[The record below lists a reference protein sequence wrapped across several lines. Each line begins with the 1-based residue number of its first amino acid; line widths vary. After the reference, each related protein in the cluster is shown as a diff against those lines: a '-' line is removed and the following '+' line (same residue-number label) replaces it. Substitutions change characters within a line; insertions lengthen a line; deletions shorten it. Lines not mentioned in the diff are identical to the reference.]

1 MLTVSCAAAESLVID
16 TFDNGLTGWDIQEFA
31 GKTDYSIV
39 HDDQG
44 NAVLQAVSRGSASG
58 LIKKIEFDA
67 RDYPLLRWR
76 WKVTNVLASGDARN
90 KKGDDYAA
98 RIYVIFPHWIKPLS
112 RTINYIWAN
121 KLPLGEAIPNS
132 YFSRAMM
139 VAVESGEE
147 NSGKWISEERNIVA
161 DYRRLFGEEPPMV
174 GAIAIMTD
182 TDNTGENARAWYD
195 DLAFFPSD

>member
-98 RIYVIFPHWIKPLS
+98 RIYVIFLIGSS
-112 RTINYIWAN
+112 RSAARSTISGPINFRSVKRYPIV
-121 KLPLGEAIPNS
+121 I
-132 YFSRAMM
+132 SR
-139 VAVESGEE
+139 V
-147 NSGKWISEERNIVA
+147 
-161 DYRRLFGEEPPMV
+161 P
-174 GAIAIMTD
+174 
-182 TDNTGENARAWYD
+182 
-195 DLAFFPSD
+195 

>member
-1 MLTVSCAAAESLVID
+1 
-16 TFDNGLTGWDIQEFA
+16 
-31 GKTDYSIV
+31 
-39 HDDQG
+39 
-44 NAVLQAVSRGSASG
+44 
-58 LIKKIEFDA
+58 
-67 RDYPLLRWR
+67 
-76 WKVTNVLASGDARN
+76 
-90 KKGDDYAA
+90 
-98 RIYVIFPHWIKPLS
+98 
-112 RTINYIWAN
+112 
-121 KLPLGEAIPNS
+121 
-132 YFSRAMM
+132 MM